1 VNGEDSELER
11 ALEQAGPDHSTL
23 VLVESGD
30 GLAGHVVEL
39 IPARFQPPLRA
50 AGAEASRA
58 KAGCLAN
65 AMDLE
70 AVGDRA
76 IVIENA
82 QWVDPTSM
90 GRVQRLLGGD
100 ERAHLIV
107 VAHTPVAPEDSWW
120 LEQLAATAERD
131 GELIFLELDGA
142 EQEGAVE
149 PPADARERDLLLAAR
164 LVSDPIS
171 VPLAA
176 RFLASSE
183 AEALEMAE
191 SLAQRGFL
199 EETRSGFRASVKG
212 LSARAGEARV
222 GHVAE
227 RLARAFQESGEDP
240 AVVGSLYLTAGDH
253 RAAYPLLRDAAQTAD
268 ARSAGGEAYHLAIS
282 ALDAADAGSQGSKGE
297 LGSLHLICGRHL
309 RAVGRSD
316 AAARHLEAA
325 VSLLEGPTRI
335 DALGFAAAVADDRQ
349 HPQEAERI
357 LAIAEWESVVQGEP
371 AKLGSLGTF
380 RARALNRIG
389 FAAESDAILAKSVT
403 ILDEHATPAQQ
414 FFGRLNKAWI
424 LFDRGRVAEAE
435 VEFTHLRDDTDLN
448 DLAGLADKEAWRA
461 RSLFATGHPS
471 EAIEAVVKAREL
483 ATMAEVEAP
492 LFLADLALTEG
503 ALSLG
508 RPEAALEA
516 AERVLDLVVRVL
528 PAWENVARA
537 NRALALLQLGQVSEA
552 EAEVEAALSATP
564 TGADGWRW
572 RSRCRAIQIEIAAQN
587 GSGFPQ
593 REAEDLADMF
603 LQSEFYGWGAEL
615 LCVIAGHTKSE
626 DAAREAMALAIQ
638 IGNPM
643 LAARAASAGKLWK
656 DPNAAPVIRALR
668 AMEGRIPESW
678 EEAWRGIPAVAEGL
692 EAPEPSPDETGDLNA
707 EVLESALSR
716 AGLITPDAILSPAQ
730 RRAKGLVTRRR
741 RALRPLTVIAAA
753 LGVIILTV
761 GTSLAVV
768 QLNQADPPA
777 TIAATGPATT
787 AAPPTLEETEIEV
800 PVDLLFGTALD
811 RGDIGRSGYVDVAGP
826 RSVDG
831 YYWIF
836 QAADAIVA
844 TPLAYGNN
852 LLVGSADGTFQALDL
867 THGAS
872 VWSMPAE
879 DQIATSAG
887 LGTAS
892 LGEGRNAGL
901 VVVVADDGIVR
912 SRDAVIVEDTELWQE
927 RLGPRIR
934 SSPVVDGEMVYVATT
949 DGRVHGLELTSGV
962 VVWTYPSSDTDPL
975 GPITAGLALDN
986 GIIYVGT
993 EDGGLHLINTDGT
1006 LHCET
1011 TLDGSIRVN
1020 PVVVDGLAYISIGS
1034 IIRIFPVGVCDVL
1047 VSDIVQ
1053 YVSESVVDV
1062 APAVVGDL
1070 IYVPNGIFLNA
1081 IDRVAI
1087 EEGVTSPEEAH
1098 HWSPGKVRANGKIA
1112 SPPVV
1117 TQDAVYFGT
1126 ETGWV
1131 YAVDSDTGDLLW
1143 EWRTANYVRAS
1154 PVVIAGAVYIASGD
1168 GRVYAVGPAG

>member
-1 VNGEDSELER
+1 
-11 ALEQAGPDHSTL
+11 
-23 VLVESGD
+23 
-30 GLAGHVVEL
+30 
-39 IPARFQPPLRA
+39 
-50 AGAEASRA
+50 
-58 KAGCLAN
+58 
-65 AMDLE
+65 
-70 AVGDRA
+70 
-76 IVIENA
+76 
-82 QWVDPTSM
+82 
-90 GRVQRLLGGD
+90 
-100 ERAHLIV
+100 
-107 VAHTPVAPEDSWW
+107 
-120 LEQLAATAERD
+120 
-131 GELIFLELDGA
+131 
-142 EQEGAVE
+142 
-149 PPADARERDLLLAAR
+149 
-164 LVSDPIS
+164 
-171 VPLAA
+171 
-176 RFLASSE
+176 
-183 AEALEMAE
+183 
-191 SLAQRGFL
+191 
-199 EETRSGFRASVKG
+199 
-212 LSARAGEARV
+212 
-222 GHVAE
+222 
-227 RLARAFQESGEDP
+227 
-240 AVVGSLYLTAGDH
+240 
-253 RAAYPLLRDAAQTAD
+253 
-268 ARSAGGEAYHLAIS
+268 
-282 ALDAADAGSQGSKGE
+282 
-297 LGSLHLICGRHL
+297 
-309 RAVGRSD
+309 
-316 AAARHLEAA
+316 
-325 VSLLEGPTRI
+325 
-335 DALGFAAAVADDRQ
+335 
-349 HPQEAERI
+349 
-357 LAIAEWESVVQGEP
+357 
-371 AKLGSLGTF
+371 
-380 RARALNRIG
+380 
-389 FAAESDAILAKSVT
+389 
-403 ILDEHATPAQQ
+403 
-414 FFGRLNKAWI
+414 
-424 LFDRGRVAEAE
+424 
-435 VEFTHLRDDTDLN
+435 
-448 DLAGLADKEAWRA
+448 
-461 RSLFATGHPS
+461 
-471 EAIEAVVKAREL
+471 
-483 ATMAEVEAP
+483 
-492 LFLADLALTEG
+492 
-503 ALSLG
+503 
-508 RPEAALEA
+508 
-516 AERVLDLVVRVL
+516 
-528 PAWENVARA
+528 
-537 NRALALLQLGQVSEA
+537 
-552 EAEVEAALSATP
+552 
-564 TGADGWRW
+564 
-572 RSRCRAIQIEIAAQN
+572 
-587 GSGFPQ
+587 
-593 REAEDLADMF
+593 
-603 LQSEFYGWGAEL
+603 
-615 LCVIAGHTKSE
+615 
-626 DAAREAMALAIQ
+626 
-638 IGNPM
+638 
-643 LAARAASAGKLWK
+643 
-656 DPNAAPVIRALR
+656 
-668 AMEGRIPESW
+668 
-678 EEAWRGIPAVAEGL
+678 
-692 EAPEPSPDETGDLNA
+692 
-707 EVLESALSR
+707 
-716 AGLITPDAILSPAQ
+716 
-730 RRAKGLVTRRR
+730 
-741 RALRPLTVIAAA
+741 VIAAA